1 MGIDDFLSASGAGLS
16 IFGGSGTD
24 VVSVNTGASSLV
36 LDQAIDRINLPAA
49 LSTYTFKQTGNQIN
63 VYDSTGS
70 TLILNVPLQGDA
82 DGTLLSFSNGMAS
95 TRIQAGGVMRLA
107 DAVVSSANPTA
118 LTATLS
124 ANTPTTQTTTKA
136 KAFLGANDTLT
147 VSTSGLS
154 VFGSSGLDVVT
165 IGAGVSSVVLDQA
178 VDSVKLSASASSYT
192 FKQTGNQ
199 INVFDSTGTVQ
210 IVNVPLQGDAD
221 GTVLSFSG
229 ISFSATIQAGGVM
242 KLGGLVVSAT
252 SPTALALGT
261 GISTPITTAGSSDA
275 SAGEVTFNVALGN
288 YTHTIANFA
297 AGDKIVGPA
306 GLIPTVSNSSFTD
319 GNVNITYASAGQT
332 AVIMLTGL
340 TVAQDGSIFSAAD
353 VNTLFGAGSLL

>member
-1 MGIDDFLSASGAGLS
+1 MPTPTPIPTPTPGISTAKLFMGIDDFLSASGAGLS

-49 LSTYTFKQTGNQIN
+49 LST
-63 VYDSTGS
+63 
-70 TLILNVPLQGDA
+70 
-82 DGTLLSFSNGMAS
+82 
-95 TRIQAGGVMRLA
+95 
-107 DAVVSSANPTA
+107 
-118 LTATLS
+118 
-124 ANTPTTQTTTKA
+124 
-136 KAFLGANDTLT
+136 
-147 VSTSGLS
+147 
-154 VFGSSGLDVVT
+154 
-165 IGAGVSSVVLDQA
+165 
-178 VDSVKLSASASSYT
+178 YT